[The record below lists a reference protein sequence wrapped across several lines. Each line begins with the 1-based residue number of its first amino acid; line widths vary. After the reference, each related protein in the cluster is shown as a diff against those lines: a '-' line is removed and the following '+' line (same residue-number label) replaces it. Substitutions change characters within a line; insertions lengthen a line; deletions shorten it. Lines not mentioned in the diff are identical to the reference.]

1 MEEKTCSV
9 QNGRCTC
16 NQGLNPDGTGNCVGK
31 FTHYQQLVLNHLSWQ
46 SHVSS
51 GMLVLRQTLCK
62 IKVYVFK
69 DKGVSI
75 ITKKWSQLRK
85 AIQRTGKNVEHYKFH

>member
-1 MEEKTCSV
+1 MWRRRPALFRMADAPAT
-9 QNGRCTC
+9 RACTLMA
-16 NQGLNPDGTGNCVGK
+16 QATVWVSSHHG
-31 FTHYQQLVLNHLSWQ
+31 LVLNHLSWQ

-51 GMLVLRQTLCK
+51 GILVLRQTLCK

-75 ITKKWSQLRK
+75 ITKKWSQWRK